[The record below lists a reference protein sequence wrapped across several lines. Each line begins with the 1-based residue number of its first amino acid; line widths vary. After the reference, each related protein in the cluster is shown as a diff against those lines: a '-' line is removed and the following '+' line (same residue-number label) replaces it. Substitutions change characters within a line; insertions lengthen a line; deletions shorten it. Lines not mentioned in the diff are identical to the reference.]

1 MVRGLAIGARIA
13 GPVFAVAGVIFGVAG
28 TLIAEAVEHA
38 KMQKLTDSQG
48 KFFKDLAAAGVTK
61 DDWGDKLEYARY
73 ATYMYGGRDTPDDK
87 SMFEYQSDEWKHFK
101 ETEDK
106 KGSSLTRLA
115 PYLHKD
121 SDPDSKNLWEKF
133 LAGGTS
139 SSGPHGSE
147 RHTDDWRP
155 WGSTDMDA
163 GKQERA

>member
-1 MVRGLAIGARIA
+1 M
-13 GPVFAVAGVIFGVAG
+13 IFGVAG

-38 KMQKLTDSQG
+38 KLQKLTDSQG

-106 KGSSLTRLA
+106 KRQLPGA
-115 PYLHKD
+115 
-121 SDPDSKNLWEKF
+121 
-133 LAGGTS
+133 AGAL
-139 SSGPHGSE
+139 PAQ
-147 RHTDDWRP
+147 RQRP
-155 WGSTDMDA
+155 RQQEPV
-163 GKQERA
+163 GKIPGRRDQLQRATWQ